1 MMKKVREQDFPS
13 RADYAAALSW
23 WQIIAET
30 WYCMIPSMEITPP
43 EHYGR
48 VKKWLIDVYT
58 EDPFKPAWR
67 FWAIWL
73 FGSLSGIAALGFLT
87 FSPGVISFLVF
98 VALWVLTFV
107 NVFSVRVLLFRA
119 GCWETMLEQRDE
131 RLAKRA
137 ETLAGIGG
145 WPANPTM
152 PSLCLSM
159 RLRRAK
165 PIPELAVEFS

>member
-23 WQIIAET
+23 RQIIAET
-30 WYCMIPSMEITPP
+30 GCYMVYSMEITPP

-67 FWAIWL
+67 FWTICV
-73 FGSLSGIAALGFLT
+73 FGVLSGIAAFGFLVL
-87 FSPGVISFLVF
+87 SPGVISFLVF
-98 VALWVLTFV
+98 MASWVLMFV
-107 NVFSVRVLLFRA
+107 HFVSIRVLLFRA
-119 GCWETMLEQRDE
+119 GGWETMLEQRDE

-137 ETLAGIGG
+137 ETLAGVWGLTG
-145 WPANPTM
+145 EPDNAVPV
-152 PSLCLSM
+152 SVD
-159 RLRRAK
+159 
-165 PIPELAVEFS
+165 AVEEGEAKS